1 MKHYEELNKI
11 GRDKRKKIRRTINEY
26 KNKDQEIN

>member
-11 GRDKRKKIRRTINEY
+11 GRDKRKKIRRTIIDY